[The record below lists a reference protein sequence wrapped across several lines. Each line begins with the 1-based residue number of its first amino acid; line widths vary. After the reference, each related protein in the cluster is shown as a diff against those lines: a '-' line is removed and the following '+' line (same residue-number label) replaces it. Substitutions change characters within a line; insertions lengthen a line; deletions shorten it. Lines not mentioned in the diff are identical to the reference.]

1 MAVKYEEIEKAVSI
15 LDLPEKAT
23 IKQIKGKYRKLMT
36 KWHPDK
42 CGEDSEK
49 CKEMSQKIIEAYK
62 IIMNYCNNFEYSF
75 RKEDIKKEVEYE
87 ELWSEQFGNDPIW
100 GCPKK

>member
-1 MAVKYEEIEKAVSI
+1 MSVKYEEIEKAVNV

-23 IKQIKGKYRKLMT
+23 IKQIKGRYRKLIA

-42 CGEDSEK
+42 CKEDSKK

-75 RKEDIKKEVEYE
+75 RKEDIKKEMEYE
-87 ELWSEQFGNDPIW
+87 ELWAEQFGNDPIW